1 MKLLQ
6 KNYTV
11 TTARQPRN
19 KQISTMEKG
28 KRKTGFWF
36 ALPFLLGFI
45 AFYLYPFW
53 VMLKNSFTLG
63 AGGHLFVGIEN
74 YVELWNNTL
83 FRRAAKNTLLYISIG
98 VPLLLCL
105 SVLLAVVFYK
115 AVHKAKLLQLVFV
128 FPMVMPVS
136 ATVVMV
142 HSFLQGVQPD
152 MAQLILLFIWKNVG
166 YNMILLLAGL
176 AMIPREYYE
185 SSRLDGASGWKNFQ
199 HITLPLLLP
208 MLFLAFLVSVLDIF
222 KSFREVLLLGG
233 DNPEESIYMIQNFV
247 NSNFQNLNFQRLC
260 IAMMFICI
268 VVFTMIGV
276 VYGIYHIIQRRYV

>member
-1 MKLLQ
+1 M
-6 KNYTV
+6 
-11 TTARQPRN
+11 P
-19 KQISTMEKG
+19 
-28 KRKTGFWF
+28 
-36 ALPFLLGFI
+36 
-45 AFYLYPFW
+45 
-53 VMLKNSFTLG
+53 
-63 AGGHLFVGIEN
+63 VGTP
-74 YVELWNNTL
+74 V
-83 FRRAAKNTLLYISIG
+83 S
-98 VPLLLCL
+98 
-105 SVLLAVVFYK
+105 SFYK

-222 KSFREVLLLGG
+222 KSFGTFFFLEETIRRKHLHDTEFREQQFSKFEFSEIMYCHDVYLYCCVYHDRSCLW
-233 DNPEESIYMIQNFV
+233 
-247 NSNFQNLNFQRLC
+247 NLSHHSKKIRLKDIWLKGFC
-260 IAMMFICI
+260 FFLPCCFYFLYCGFCFIPLC
-268 VVFTMIGV
+268 
-276 VYGIYHIIQRRYV
+276 RRMR